1 MIRRE
6 LKKFRHVLRFID
18 DLIAMNDQ
26 DEFSK
31 SFREIY
37 PQEMEV
43 KEENTDNKSASYLD
57 LDCQI
62 KDKTIVSKLFDK
74 RDAFKKFSIVRMP
87 YRCSNIPSKM
97 FYSTISAEILRICR
111 ACSIYSDFLSSSK
124 KLLTRMENQGAKKA
138 GTGRILMKMLSRHSN
153 NFTKFSKAAETIVS
167 DILDS

>member
-62 KDKTIVSKLFDK
+62 KYKTIISKLFDR
-74 RDAFKKFSIVRMP
+74 RDAFK
-87 YRCSNIPSKM
+87 
-97 FYSTISAEILRICR
+97 
-111 ACSIYSDFLSSSK
+111 
-124 KLLTRMENQGAKKA
+124 
-138 GTGRILMKMLSRHSN
+138 
-153 NFTKFSKAAETIVS
+153 NFI
-167 DILDS
+167 